1 MKMEDRTLYV
11 KQVDEEFRDI
21 GQIQQCINSRRRRFI
36 QARKAIEDA
45 EVKFVSGQ
53 QAAGS
58 DESKI
63 AQLENES
70 QYTEIDSFQEI
81 E

>member
-53 QAAGS
+53 
-58 DESKI
+58 
-63 AQLENES
+63 
-70 QYTEIDSFQEI
+70 
-81 E
+81 